1 MSGLHACRVRLHRI
15 SPGDACSTTW
25 GGLSLT
31 ESGWIRSRPERSSIP
46 YPASL
51 GTVTF
56 NGTAFD
62 FPDAA
67 SWLRTLDSDRWPAI
81 DTGWVLSTTSG
92 EIFDGVVV
100 VQFSSVGTLTNV
112 ALDDRAAER
121 IPTVPE

>member
-1 MSGLHACRVRLHRI
+1 MQSALASDIAWGRLLNDLGRVI
-15 SPGDACSTTW
+15 PEP
-25 GGLSLT
+25 SLV
-31 ESGWIRSRPERSSIP
+31 GFVLGPSRAQGP

-81 DTGWVLSTTSG
+81 NTGWVLSTTSG
-92 EIFDGVVV
+92 ER
-100 VQFSSVGTLTNV
+100 SSTG
-112 ALDDRAAER
+112 
-121 IPTVPE
+121 